1 MGVMTFRSEEWIN
14 QNRYRAYPFVEDSNR
29 QVVAGGLRLADNCIV
44 DASLVSYD
52 TNLTNLRL
60 LALAVAPAGTTVT
73 FTFRAATTDMTI
85 IVPGGFSGTYEG
97 RVLVTA
103 GSRLLRLLR
112 VRFAEGVPVLAATP
126 AYQGNTYTFAAAY
139 LEPAVS
145 VQQLNTRVSSVNG
158 YTGKIYFAD
167 GANSYISLLP
177 DQNILRISAAVGA
190 GLGVSCEP
198 LGGGPPTSCDEAL
211 YYINGQHPDWLGR
224 FTIRGAAGLIVDTDP
239 PNNKLILR
247 TSISLDKPACKDPT
261 EI

>member
-1 MGVMTFRSEEWIN
+1 MTFRSEEWLN

-29 QVVAGGLRLADNCIV
+29 RSVAGGLLVTDNCIV

-52 TNLTNLRL
+52 TNLTGLHL
-60 LALAVAPAGTTVT
+60 LSLAVAPAGASVT
-73 FTFRAATTDMTI
+73 FTFRAASTNMVI
-85 IVPGGFSGTYEG
+85 VVPGAFSGFYEG
-97 RVLVTA
+97 RVTVTSGGRLV
-103 GSRLLRLLR
+103 RLLR
-112 VRFAEGVPVLAATP
+112 VKFAEGVPALAATL

-145 VQQLNTRVSSVNG
+145 VQQINTRVSSVNG
-158 YTGKIYFAD
+158 YIGKIYFAD

-190 GLGVSCEP
+190 GLGISCDP
-198 LGGGPPTSCDEAL
+198 LGGPPADCSESL

-224 FTIRGAAGLIVDTDP
+224 FTIRGADGLIVSPDP
-239 PNNKLILR
+239 ANNKLILR
-247 TSISLDKPACKDPT
+247 TRISLEKPACKDPT